1 MNFST
6 KQLGGFLRQLA
17 AYAGIATQFANTGHL
32 TATLRATI
40 VAVSG
45 AILAI
50 DHYAA
55 KP

>member
-1 MNFST
+1 MT
-6 KQLGGFLRQLA
+6 ITPKQLGGFIRQLA
-17 AYAGIATQFANTGHL
+17 AYAGLATQFANTGHFP
-32 TATLRATI
+32 ANVRAAI

-50 DHYAA
+50 DHYSA